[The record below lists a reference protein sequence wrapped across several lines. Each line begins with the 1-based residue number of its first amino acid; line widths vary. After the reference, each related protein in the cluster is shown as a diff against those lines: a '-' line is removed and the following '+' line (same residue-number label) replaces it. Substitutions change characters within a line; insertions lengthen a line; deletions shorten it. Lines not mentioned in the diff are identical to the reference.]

1 MSCCSPAGSVRS
13 RWRPTRASRRRVLAS
28 RIKAVVGKSADVV
41 TGDQL
46 TQETTNGIKNGLGFF
61 GLILQIFG
69 GIALVVGLFI
79 IANTFAMLVGQRA
92 RELAL
97 LRAVGASRAQVVR
110 SVLAEGLAV
119 GLVGSVVGLGLGIG
133 IAIGMKRLF
142 SAIGVDIPA
151 EGVIVAAR
159 TVIVALVLG
168 MVVTTFAALFPAL
181 RASRVPPVAAMSETY
196 TIPTKGRFA
205 SAAPSVWPSRSP
217 VSPRS

>member
-1 MSCCSPAGSVRS
+1 MLLQPGQLSQITVAADSGVSQSALAG
-13 RWRPTRASRRRVLAS
+13 

-46 TQETTNGIKNGLGFF
+46 TQETSNGIKNGLGFF
-61 GLILQIFG
+61 SLILQVFG

-119 GLVGSVVGLGLGIG
+119 GHRRLRRRARAAASGSP
-133 IAIGMKRLF
+133 
-142 SAIGVDIPA
+142 SA
-151 EGVIVAAR
+151 
-159 TVIVALVLG
+159 
-168 MVVTTFAALFPAL
+168 
-181 RASRVPPVAAMSETY
+181 
-196 TIPTKGRFA
+196 
-205 SAAPSVWPSRSP
+205 
-217 VSPRS
+217 